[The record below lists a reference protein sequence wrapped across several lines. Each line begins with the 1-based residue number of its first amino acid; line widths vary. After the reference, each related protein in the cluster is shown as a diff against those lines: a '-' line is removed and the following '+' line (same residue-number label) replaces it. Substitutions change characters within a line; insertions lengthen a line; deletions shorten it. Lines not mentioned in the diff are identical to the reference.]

1 MNSAE
6 KEIGTNKNKCV
17 MENQYQKII
26 PGCAYVVEDEENFI
40 GSCLYNIDSPV
51 MVMTYKSRER
61 LLNDATRSE
70 IEAHL
75 PEAER
80 ENTVVTDMMIAEK
93 RRELDGKAIKIKPN
107 VYELIGWDFLGRI
120 FNKGADNA
128 NVYELDDRD
137 FLDFRAQTKGPIIVL
152 IDGFQSR
159 VVFYG

>member
-1 MNSAE
+1 
-6 KEIGTNKNKCV
+6 
-17 MENQYQKII
+17 MENQFQQII

-40 GSCLYNIDSPV
+40 GSFLYNIDSPV
-51 MVMTYKSRER
+51 MVMTYKSRES

-75 PEAER
+75 PESER

-93 RRELDGKAIKIKPN
+93 RRELNGKAIKIKPN
-107 VYELIGWDFLGRI
+107 VYELTGWDFLGRL
-120 FNKGADNA
+120 FKKSTDNA

-137 FLDFRAQTKGPIIVL
+137 FLDFRAQTKGPVIVL

-159 VVFYG
+159 VVFYN

>member
-1 MNSAE
+1 
-6 KEIGTNKNKCV
+6 
-17 MENQYQKII
+17 MENQYQNII
-26 PGCAYVVEDEENFI
+26 PGCVYVVEDEENFI

-75 PEAER
+75 PESER
-80 ENTVVTDMMIAEK
+80 ENVVVTDMMIAEK
-93 RRELDGKAIKIKPN
+93 RRELDGKAIKIKSN
-107 VYELIGWDFLGRI
+107 ISELVGWDFLDKI
-120 FNKGADNA
+120 FKKGTDNA

-137 FLDFRAQTKGPIIVL
+137 FLDFRAQTKGPVIVL

>member
-1 MNSAE
+1 M
-6 KEIGTNKNKCV
+6 G
-17 MENQYQKII
+17 NQYQKLI

-51 MVMTYKSRER
+51 MVMTYKSREH

-75 PEAER
+75 HESER
-80 ENTVVTDMMIAEK
+80 ENVVVTDMMIAEK
-93 RRELDGKAIKIKPN
+93 RRELVDKAIKIKPN
-107 VYELIGWDFLGRI
+107 VYELVGWDFLDKI
-120 FNKGADNA
+120 FKKGTDNA

-137 FLDFRAQTKGPIIVL
+137 FLDFRAQTKGPVRVL

-159 VVFYG
+159 VVIYN

>member
-1 MNSAE
+1 
-6 KEIGTNKNKCV
+6 
-17 MENQYQKII
+17 MENQYQQII

-40 GSCLYNIDSPV
+40 GFCLYNIDCPM
-51 MVMTYKSRER
+51 MVLTYKSRER

-70 IEAHL
+70 IEVHL

-93 RRELDGKAIKIKPN
+93 RRELADKVIKIKPN
-107 VYELIGWDFLGRI
+107 ISELVGWDFLGRL
-120 FNKGADNA
+120 FKKSTDNA